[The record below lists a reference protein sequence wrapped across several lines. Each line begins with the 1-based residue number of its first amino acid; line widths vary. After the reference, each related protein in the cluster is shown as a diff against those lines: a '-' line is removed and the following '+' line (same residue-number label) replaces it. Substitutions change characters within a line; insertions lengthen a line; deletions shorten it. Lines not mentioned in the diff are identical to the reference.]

1 MLTVGIDP
9 GITGAVAL
17 WDMSIKAL
25 QVWDMPVLKVRG
37 KSVLNEP
44 QLAHILRSLLPLAD
58 VQVYIEQVHAMPGQ
72 GVTSMF
78 SFGMSYGIVKGILAG
93 LDLPTTYVTPQSWQ
107 RQMQVPKG
115 GKDASRS
122 RALQLLPRYAGLF
135 SRVRD
140 NGRSDAALIAL
151 FGACQQTG

>member
-1 MLTVGIDP
+1 VLIAGIDP

-17 WDMSIKAL
+17 WDDSVQAL
-25 QVWDMPVLKVRG
+25 KVWDMPILKVRG
-37 KSVLNEP
+37 KSILNEP
-44 QLAHILRSLLPLAD
+44 EL
-58 VQVYIEQVHAMPGQ
+58 VQVLTAMTNPDHVYVEQVHAMPKQ
-72 GVTSMF
+72 GTVSMF
-78 SFGMSYGIVKGILAG
+78 SFGMSYGIVKGILAA

-107 RQMQVPKG
+107 KRMQVPKG

-122 RALQLLPRYAGLF
+122 RALQLLPRYAQLF

-151 FGACQQTG
+151 FGACQQAS